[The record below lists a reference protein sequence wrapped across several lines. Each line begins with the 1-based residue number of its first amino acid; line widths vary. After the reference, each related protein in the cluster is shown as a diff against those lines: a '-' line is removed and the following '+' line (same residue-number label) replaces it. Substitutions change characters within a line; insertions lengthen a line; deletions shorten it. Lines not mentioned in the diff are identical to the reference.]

1 MIEVVFQYNKL
12 FQSLICWQKNRRR
25 WDMTWTAILKYRFSV
40 LCTTDWYQLFENDN
54 INKLVNFGHFFQL
67 VGERERG
74 EGVKQ
79 GETGEHRDGEALQ
92 ILFDSQFERCMHG
105 RLELWNI

>member
-12 FQSLICWQKNRRR
+12 FQSLICWQKNGLDNQRRR

-74 EGVKQ
+74 G
-79 GETGEHRDGEALQ
+79 GE
-92 ILFDSQFERCMHG
+92 
-105 RLELWNI
+105 